1 MHPFIMMSTPY
12 TLQKLNELGF
22 KTFDG
27 FIDESYDR
35 EKNNTK
41 RFELIEKEIIK
52 FSKMSKQ
59 EIHDWYWS
67 MEEIYKHNYNHL
79 HNVFYPTQI
88 KGFFDEFIFE

>member
-1 MHPFIMMSTPY
+1 MKKID
-12 TLQKLNELGF
+12 TLIDDIESVIYGLGGWTRSIALNLGQNI
-22 KTFDG
+22 G
-27 FIDESYDR
+27 ISA
-35 EKNNTK
+35 NK
-41 RFELIEKEIIK
+41 RFSMIETEIDK
-52 FSKMSKQ
+52 LCSMSKQ